1 MAADAACGPRRL
13 QAGAHVEA
21 RENGSREGGGSDVR
35 RDTMDGGDDMK
46 KVD

>member
-21 RENGSREGGGSDVR
+21 RENGSREGGELGGSER
-35 RDTMDGGDDMK
+35 
-46 KVD
+46 